1 MTGKDM
7 EQGIFYGVGTGPGEA
22 ELMTLK
28 ACRIIRECEVLVMPA
43 LGSECRAYNIVK
55 QALPELDDKEIL
67 DCSFPMNMNKEE
79 RDAVHDQTAGRIVG
93 FCREGKNVAFITLG
107 DPCVYSTYT
116 YVARL
121 VSQQG
126 IKTRFI
132 NGVTSFQAA
141 AAALDIDL
149 VLQDE
154 MLHVI
159 PGSADPVEA
168 LKLPGTKI
176 FMKNKSGFEA
186 LIRELR
192 KLEDEG
198 RIMVCGVSHCGM
210 EDEIIYHGAGELSSD
225 AGYLTTI
232 IVKEKPMPVL

>member
-55 QALPELDDKEIL
+55 QAIPELDDKEIL

-79 RDAVHDQTAGRIVG
+79 REAVHDQTAGRIVG

-159 PGSADPVEA
+159 PGCADPVEA

-176 FMKNKSGFEA
+176 
-186 LIRELR
+186 
-192 KLEDEG
+192 
-198 RIMVCGVSHCGM
+198 
-210 EDEIIYHGAGELSSD
+210 
-225 AGYLTTI
+225 
-232 IVKEKPMPVL
+232 